1 MTGPRRLRTILE
13 GWQPVNDGTDPD
25 ASSSIAAA
33 WADVVGLDVARRT
46 RPGKLH
52 DGALT
57 VYTAGST
64 WSHQL
69 TFLAPKIV
77 AALNE
82 RCPETSVTR
91 LRFVVASGRTKALL
105 DGIARTT
112 TALERVRGD
121 ESVPPI
127 AVDARAD
134 RVEDVEDIVAR
145 LRRRQNALDRSRA
158 RAGWTRCERCGAWR
172 EPAKGAQ
179 GPCRMCVD
187 EARQAGDNRIE
198 RVLINAPWLRRIDIA
213 SHVRDADD
221 DAYDRVRRR
230 LLSRWEEQMF
240 AAQRRLRRREL
251 LASDRVVA
259 WSYLMLRSGMQQHVI
274 GRAVIS
280 DALGDAWADALAG
293 APNARHREATTTAL
307 QKHRKTTSRVF
318 TRRDNT

>member
-1 MTGPRRLRTILE
+1 MSGPRKLRTILE
-13 GWQPVNDGTDPD
+13 RWQPANTGADPD
-25 ASSSIAAA
+25 ATSAVAIA
-33 WADVVGLDVARRT
+33 WADVVGPDVARRT

-52 DGALT
+52 DGALI

-82 RCPETSVTR
+82 RCPQSVVSR

-105 DGIARTT
+105 DGIARTAT
-112 TALERVRGD
+112 VLERVRNVGQTA
-121 ESVPPI
+121 VP
-127 AVDARAD
+127 ATLDAGPDDA
-134 RVEDVEDIVAR
+134 EDIIAR
-145 LRRRQNALDRSRA
+145 LRRRQQALDRRRE
-158 RAGWTRCERCGAWR
+158 RAGWTRCAQCSAWR
-172 EPAKGAQ
+172 EPSDGAAR
-179 GPCRMCVD
+179 PCRACAE
-187 EARQAGDNRIE
+187 EARRAGDNRIE
-198 RVLINAPWLRRIDIA
+198 RVLINAPWLRRTDIA
-213 SHVRDADD
+213 SHVPDAQE

-240 AAQRRLRRREL
+240 TAQRRLRRREL

-274 GRAVIS
+274 GRAVVS

-293 APNARHREATTTAL
+293 ASNARHREATATAV
-307 QKHRKTTSRVF
+307 QKHRKTTTRVF

>member
-1 MTGPRRLRTILE
+1 MSGPRRLRTILE
-13 GWQPVNDGTDPD
+13 RWQPASDGKDPD
-25 ASSSIAAA
+25 ATSAVAAA
-33 WADVVGLDVARRT
+33 WSDVVGPDVARRT

-52 DGALT
+52 DGALI

-82 RCPETSVTR
+82 RCPQSVVNR

-112 TALERVRGD
+112 VALERVRDDGERTPETALD
-121 ESVPPI
+121 SG
-127 AVDARAD
+127 AD
-134 RVEDVEDIVAR
+134 DVEDIVAR
-145 LRRRQNALDRSRA
+145 LRRRQQSLDRR
-158 RAGWTRCERCGAWR
+158 REREGWTRCALCSAWR
-172 EPAKGAQ
+172 EPAKGEAC
-179 GPCRMCVD
+179 PCRMCAD
-187 EARQAGDNRIE
+187 EARRAGDNRIE
-198 RVLINAPWLRRIDIA
+198 RVLINAPWLRQGDIS
-213 SHVRDADD
+213 SHVADAQE

-274 GRAVIS
+274 GRAVVS
-280 DALGDAWADALAG
+280 DALGDEWADALAG
-293 APNARHREATTTAL
+293 ASNARHREATATAS
-307 QKHRKTTSRVF
+307 QKHRKTPTRVL

>member
-1 MTGPRRLRTILE
+1 MSGPRRLRTILE
-13 GWQPVNDGTDPD
+13 RWQPSGAGADPD
-25 ASSSIAAA
+25 ATSAVASA
-33 WADVVGLDVARRT
+33 WADVVGPDVARRT

-82 RCPETSVTR
+82 RCPKSAVSR

-105 DGIARTT
+105 DGIAKTA
-112 TALERVRGD
+112 TALERARDARGD
-121 ESVPPI
+121 GPP
-127 AVDARAD
+127 VVLDARTDDA
-134 RVEDVEDIVAR
+134 EDIVAR
-145 LRRRQNALDRSRA
+145 LRRRQQALDRR
-158 RAGWTRCERCGAWR
+158 REREGWTRCAQCANWR
-172 EPAKGAQ
+172 EPSLGAQ
-179 GPCRMCVD
+179 RPCRTCAD
-187 EARQAGDNRIE
+187 EARRAGDNRIE
-198 RVLINAPWLRRIDIA
+198 RVLINAPWLRRTDIS
-213 SHVRDADD
+213 SHVPDAQE
-221 DAYDRVRRR
+221 DAYERVRRR

-251 LASDRVVA
+251 HASDRVVA

-274 GRAVIS
+274 GRAVVS
-280 DALGDAWADALAG
+280 DALGDEWADALAG
-293 APNARHREATTTAL
+293 ATNARHREATATAL
-307 QKHRKTTSRVF
+307 QKQRKTTTRVF